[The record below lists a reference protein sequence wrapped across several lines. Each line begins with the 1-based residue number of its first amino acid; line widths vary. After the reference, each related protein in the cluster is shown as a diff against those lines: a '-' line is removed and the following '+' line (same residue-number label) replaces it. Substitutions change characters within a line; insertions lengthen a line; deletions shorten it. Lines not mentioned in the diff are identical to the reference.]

1 MSIETYQ
8 FNLPITPGA
17 IPPVLHLSQYDSGRT
32 FTAILRD
39 DANVPFELDSGATAV
54 IKGRNA
60 AGIAWQQDCTVSGAN
75 VTFTPSGAATDQHG
89 IMPVTIEITESEE
102 VISPLCVI
110 FNIQKAGYT
119 NEEAV
124 LSPDFETAI
133 QAAVAQAIAEGGLG
147 FSDEFKE
154 SLLACFEQVA
164 WKTTYG
170 QTYLSALETALY
182 PEVHLASI
190 NAAYDQDRPIY
201 DTDSLDLVKL
211 DLVVTANY
219 SDGTSEVVTD
229 YTLSGTLTP
238 GTSTIT
244 VSYGGKTAEI
254 EVAVTAAVPSG
265 YTRYDYIKRSGATG
279 SWSAPAAAWIQLGT
293 IQNINQYS
301 VEFWYKAAAGHTD
314 GAAIWGGRVSSPAS
328 NTFSFYANTNA
339 LTINA
344 HGWAGTAIPAADDVV
359 HHVNYVNAATSPSS
373 ASVDDGSPVDV
384 VWKNTDD
391 LTLSPTILTNYTE
404 GGTSSGVAMYIE
416 QGRIIFRNMA
426 GTKTGDFIPVVRDAD
441 NVIGVWDV
449 VSQTFHTA
457 STTSYATIGNSS
469 QRYSVGNW
477 S

>member
-39 DANVPFELDSGATAV
+39 DQGVPFELDASSTAV

-75 VTFTPSGAATDQHG
+75 VTFTPSGAATDQFG
-89 IMPVTIEITESEE
+89 VMPVTIEITESEE
-102 VISPLCVI
+102 IISPLCVV
-110 FNIQKAGYT
+110 FHIQKAGYT

-154 SLLACFEQVA
+154 ALLACFNAVA
-164 WKTTYG
+164 WATTGG
-170 QTYLSALETALY
+170 QALVDDLEAALY
-182 PEVHLASI
+182 PDVHLVSI
-190 NAAYDQDRPIY
+190 TAAYDQDRPIY

-244 VSYGGKTAEI
+244 VRYGGKTASISVVVYYISPAYQQCEWI
-254 EVAVTAAVPSG
+254 GADGTQYLDTGIIPTGYSKCILDFESSKTNADAYQNIFGTAGDTPQGGGGIQHRFDMFIGSANTSATFAASELAPNFGAGVYTAAVSLPSATYVNQRLT
-265 YTRYDYIKRSGATG
+265 YTADENTWGASVGTYSANLSGTKISMTRQYPLFIFARNGEGTAANLAKGKLYGATF
-279 SWSAPAAAWIQLGT
+279 
-293 IQNINQYS
+293 
-301 VEFWYKAAAGHTD
+301 ED
-314 GAAIWGGRVSSPAS
+314 AS
-328 NTFSFYANTNA
+328 GQAFNLVPCYNK
-339 LTINA
+339 
-344 HGWAGTAIPAADDVV
+344 
-359 HHVNYVNAATSPSS
+359 TS
-373 ASVDDGSPVDV
+373 G
-384 VWKNTDD
+384 
-391 LTLSPTILTNYTE
+391 E
-404 GGTSSGVAMYIE
+404 
-416 QGRIIFRNMA
+416 
-426 GTKTGDFIPVVRDAD
+426 
-441 NVIGVWDV
+441 IGVFDK
-449 VSQTFHTA
+449 VSKEF
-457 STTSYATIGNSS
+457 IGNSGTG
-469 QRYSVGNW
+469 VFTKGNDV